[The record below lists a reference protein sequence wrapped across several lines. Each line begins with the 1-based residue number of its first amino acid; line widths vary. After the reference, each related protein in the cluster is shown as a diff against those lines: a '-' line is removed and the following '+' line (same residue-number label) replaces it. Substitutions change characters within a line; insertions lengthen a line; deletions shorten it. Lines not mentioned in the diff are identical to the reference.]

1 MFVDVLDHV
10 IGESDRTTDL
20 VGDLF
25 DASND
30 RTDEPISAWTLGVCP
45 S

>member
-1 MFVDVLDHV
+1 MLVDVLDHV
-10 IGESDRTTDL
+10 IRESDRTTDL

-25 DASND
+25 EAPNV
-30 RTDEPISAWTLGVCP
+30 RTDEPISVRNLGVCP